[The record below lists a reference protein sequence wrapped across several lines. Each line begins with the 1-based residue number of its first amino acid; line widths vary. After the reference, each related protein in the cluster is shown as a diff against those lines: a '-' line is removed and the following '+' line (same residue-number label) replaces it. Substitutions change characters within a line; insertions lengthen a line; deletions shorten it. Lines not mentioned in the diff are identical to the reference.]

1 MAFLRKRVTR
11 ARVVHGKALA
21 THACMTFHTATV
33 GVVALI
39 GALSMPAA
47 AWAQLELTTA
57 DQTAVVEPERPL
69 GAALRALEASLIGLQ
84 ALDVVSTMR
93 AIERGHTE
101 TNPLMHDVAGRP
113 AAMVAVKAGSTAA
126 TVWLVR
132 RLAKRNRV
140 AALATMVAIDAAY
153 AAVVARNFHVA
164 SR

>member
-1 MAFLRKRVTR
+1 
-11 ARVVHGKALA
+11 
-21 THACMTFHTATV
+21 MTFRTATV
-33 GVVALI
+33 GVVALV

-47 AWAQLELTTA
+47 AWAQLEPTVA
-57 DQTAVVEPERPL
+57 DQAAIIESERPL
-69 GAALRALEASLIGLQ
+69 GGALRALEASFVGLQ

-101 TNPLMHDVAGRP
+101 TNLLMRDVAGRP

-153 AAVVARNFHVA
+153 VAVVARNFHVA
-164 SR
+164 PRR

>member
-1 MAFLRKRVTR
+1 
-11 ARVVHGKALA
+11 
-21 THACMTFHTATV
+21 V
-33 GVVALI
+33 GF
-39 GALSMPAA
+39 
-47 AWAQLELTTA
+47 
-57 DQTAVVEPERPL
+57 
-69 GAALRALEASLIGLQ
+69 Q

-101 TNPLMHDVAGRP
+101 TNPLMRDVAGRP

-140 AALATMVAIDAAY
+140 AAVATMVAIDAAY

-164 SR
+164 QRR